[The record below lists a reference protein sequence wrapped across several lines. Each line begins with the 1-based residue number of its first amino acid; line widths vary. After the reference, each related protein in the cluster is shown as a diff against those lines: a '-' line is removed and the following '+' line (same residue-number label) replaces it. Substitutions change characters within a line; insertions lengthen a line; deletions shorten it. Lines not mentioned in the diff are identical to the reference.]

1 MPFIDFILPERAA
14 TRPLI
19 IIIKDAH
26 IADMKFTPA
35 LSFGLAGLA
44 LAACSPTETAPQAG
58 GATAG
63 CMTRAYD
70 TIGGPIDLLA
80 HTGERVT
87 EATFKGTPTLIYF
100 GFTFCP
106 DICPGTLVAVNRAYE
121 ALPESI
127 EPPQTLL
134 ITVDPER
141 DTPEALAQYVS
152 TAAFPDN
159 LIGLTGT
166 EEEIAA
172 AADAF
177 IAQYER
183 IETPDSLAE
192 YTMDH
197 TSLLYL
203 MDENW
208 QLKTFFA
215 EADADPDYIAGCLAQ
230 HIG

>member
-1 MPFIDFILPERAA
+1 MK
-14 TRPLI
+14 LI
-19 IIIKDAH
+19 QSVS
-26 IADMKFTPA
+26 
-35 LSFGLAGLA
+35 LGLAGLA
-44 LAACSPTETAPQAG
+44 LAACNPSTPSPSAG
-58 GATAG
+58 GAQAG
-63 CMTRAYD
+63 CLTRAYD
-70 TIGGPIDLLA
+70 TIGGPISLVS
-80 HTGERVT
+80 HSGERVT
-87 EATFKGTPTLIYF
+87 EATYKGAPTLIYF

-106 DICPGTLVAVNRAYE
+106 DICPGTLVALKRAYD
-121 ALPESI
+121 ALPDGVDA
-127 EPPQTLL
+127 PQTLL

-141 DTPEALAQYVS
+141 DTPEALAAYVS

-159 LIGLTGT
+159 LVGLTGT

-183 IETPDSLAE
+183 IETPDSLSE

-215 EADADPDYIAGCLAQ
+215 EADADPEYIAQCLAQ

>member
-1 MPFIDFILPERAA
+1 MKVLHA
-14 TRPLI
+14 TLMGI
-19 IIIKDAH
+19 
-26 IADMKFTPA
+26 
-35 LSFGLAGLA
+35 AGLA
-44 LAACSPTETAPQAG
+44 VAACSPTNTDATAG
-58 GATAG
+58 GAQAG

-70 TIGGPIDLLA
+70 TIGGPIDLVS

-87 EATFKGTPTLIYF
+87 EATFKGAPTLIYF
-100 GFTFCP
+100 GFTYCP
-106 DICPGTLVAVNRAYE
+106 DICPGTLVAVNRAYD
-121 ALPESI
+121 ALPEDVS
-127 EPPQTLL
+127 PPQTLL

-141 DTPEALAQYVS
+141 DTPEALAEYVS

-166 EEEIAA
+166 TEEIAA
-172 AADAF
+172 AADGF
-177 IAQYER
+177 LAQYER

-203 MDENW
+203 MDEEW

-215 EADADPDYIAGCLAQ
+215 EADADPNYIAQCLAQ
-230 HIG
+230 HLG

>member
-1 MPFIDFILPERAA
+1 MKLSNAS
-14 TRPLI
+14 LI
-19 IIIKDAH
+19 
-26 IADMKFTPA
+26 
-35 LSFGLAGLA
+35 GLTSLA
-44 LAACSPTETAPQAG
+44 LVACSQPTQDATAG
-58 GATAG
+58 GAAAG

-70 TIGGPIDLLA
+70 TIGGPISLVS

-87 EATFKGTPTLIYF
+87 EATYKGAPTLIYF

-121 ALPESI
+121 ALPDTVP
-127 EPPQTLL
+127 PPQTLL

-141 DTPEALAQYVS
+141 DTPEALASYVS

-159 LIGLTGT
+159 LVGLTGT
-166 EEEIAA
+166 EDEIAA

-215 EADADPDYIAGCLAQ
+215 EADADPEYIAQCLTQ
-230 HIG
+230 HLG

>member
-1 MPFIDFILPERAA
+1 MKILQSL
-14 TRPLI
+14 TL
-19 IIIKDAH
+19 
-26 IADMKFTPA
+26 
-35 LSFGLAGLA
+35 GVAGAA
-44 LAACSPTETAPQAG
+44 LAACSPGPSDPSAG
-58 GATAG
+58 GAQAG

-70 TIGGPIDLLA
+70 TIGGPISLTA

-87 EATFKGTPTLIYF
+87 EADFMGAPTLIYF
-100 GFTFCP
+100 GFTYCP
-106 DICPGTLVAVNRAYE
+106 DICPGTLVAVNRAYD
-121 ALPESI
+121 ALPDAI
-127 EPPQTLL
+127 EAPQTLL

-152 TAAFPDN
+152 TSAFPDN

-166 EEEIAA
+166 EAEIAA

-183 IETPDSLAE
+183 IETPESLSE

-215 EADADPDYIAGCLAQ
+215 EADADPDYIASCLAQ
-230 HIG
+230 HIS

>member
-1 MPFIDFILPERAA
+1 MPFISLRRPERAA

-19 IIIKDAH
+19 IIDKDAH
-26 IADMKFTPA
+26 IADMKFSSTV
-35 LSFGLAGLA
+35 SFGLVGLA
-44 LAACSPTETAPQAG
+44 LAACSPSEPDPSAG
-58 GATAG
+58 GAAAG

-87 EATFKGTPTLIYF
+87 EATFKGAPTLIYF
-100 GFTFCP
+100 GFTYCP

-121 ALPESI
+121 ALPDNI

-166 EEEIAA
+166 QDEIAA
-172 AADAF
+172 AADEF

-203 MDENW
+203 MDEEW

-215 EADADPDYIAGCLAQ
+215 EADADPDYIASCLAE

>member
-1 MPFIDFILPERAA
+1 
-14 TRPLI
+14 
-19 IIIKDAH
+19 
-26 IADMKFTPA
+26 MKLLQSVS
-35 LSFGLAGLA
+35 LSLAGLA
-44 LAACSPTETAPQAG
+44 LAACGQNAPTPSAG
-58 GATAG
+58 GAQAG

-70 TIGGPIDLLA
+70 TIGGPINLVS

-87 EATFKGTPTLIYF
+87 EATYKGAPTLIYF
-100 GFTFCP
+100 GFTYCP
-106 DICPGTLVAVNRAYE
+106 DICPGTLVAINRAYDL
-121 ALPESI
+121 LPDSI

-134 ITVDPER
+134 VTVDPER
-141 DTPEALAQYVS
+141 DTPEALAEYVATS
-152 TAAFPDN
+152 AFPDN
-159 LIGLTGT
+159 LVGLTGT
-166 EEEIAA
+166 PDEIAA

-177 IAQYER
+177 IVQYER

-203 MDENW
+203 MDEDW

-215 EADADPDYIAGCLAQ
+215 EADAAPEYVAECLAQ

>member
-1 MPFIDFILPERAA
+1 
-14 TRPLI
+14 
-19 IIIKDAH
+19 
-26 IADMKFTPA
+26 MKLFCSVS
-35 LSFGLAGLA
+35 LSLAGLA
-44 LAACSPTETAPQAG
+44 LAACGQSPSSPSAG
-58 GATAG
+58 GAQAG

-70 TIGGPIDLLA
+70 SIGGPISLVS

-87 EATFKGTPTLIYF
+87 EATYKGAPTLIYF
-100 GFTFCP
+100 GFTYCP
-106 DICPGTLVAVNRAYE
+106 DICPGTMVALNRAYDL
-121 ALPESI
+121 LPQGVT
-127 EPPQTLL
+127 PPQTLL

-141 DTPEALAQYVS
+141 DTPEALAAYVN
-152 TAAFPDN
+152 TQAFPDN

-166 EEEIAA
+166 KAEIEAA
-172 AADAF
+172 AEAF
-177 IAQYER
+177 IVQYER

-215 EADADPDYIAGCLAQ
+215 EADASPDYVAECLAQ

>member
-1 MPFIDFILPERAA
+1 MKILQSI
-14 TRPLI
+14 T
-19 IIIKDAH
+19 
-26 IADMKFTPA
+26 
-35 LSFGLAGLA
+35 LSVAGLA
-44 LAACSPTETAPQAG
+44 LAACSPSPSSPSAG
-58 GATAG
+58 GAQAG

-70 TIGGPIDLLA
+70 TIGGPISLTA

-87 EATFKGTPTLIYF
+87 EATFKGAPTLIYF
-100 GFTFCP
+100 GFTYCP

-121 ALPESI
+121 ALPEGI
-127 EPPQTLL
+127 EAPQTLL

-141 DTPEALAQYVS
+141 DTPEALAEYVS
-152 TAAFPDN
+152 TSAFPDN
-159 LIGLTGT
+159 LMGLTGT

-172 AADAF
+172 AADVF

-208 QLKTFFA
+208 ELKTFFA
-215 EADADPDYIAGCLAQ
+215 EADADPDYIASCLAQ

>member
-1 MPFIDFILPERAA
+1 MNRFQPLFLSAA
-14 TRPLI
+14 
-19 IIIKDAH
+19 
-26 IADMKFTPA
+26 
-35 LSFGLAGLA
+35 SLA
-44 LAACSPTETAPQAG
+44 LAACTPNSSTPSSG
-58 GATAG
+58 GAEAG
-63 CMTRAYD
+63 CMSRAYD
-70 TIGGPIDLLA
+70 TIGGPISLTTHLG
-80 HTGERVT
+80 TQVT
-87 EATFKGTPTLIYF
+87 EADFMGSSTLIYF
-100 GFTFCP
+100 GFTYCP

-121 ALPESI
+121 VLPDRVS
-127 EPPQTLL
+127 PPQTLL

-141 DTPEALAQYVS
+141 DTPEALAAYVS

-159 LIGLTGT
+159 LIGLTGS

-172 AADAF
+172 AAEVF

-208 QLKTFFA
+208 ELKTFFA
-215 EADADPDYIAGCLAQ
+215 EADADPDYIANCLAQ
-230 HIG
+230 HIR

>member
-1 MPFIDFILPERAA
+1 
-14 TRPLI
+14 
-19 IIIKDAH
+19 
-26 IADMKFTPA
+26 MKLFQSFT
-35 LSFGLAGLA
+35 LGVAGFA
-44 LAACSPTETAPQAG
+44 LAACGQSSTQPTAG
-58 GATAG
+58 GSQAG
-63 CMTRAYD
+63 CMSRAYD
-70 TIGGPIDLLA
+70 TIGGPISLIS

-87 EATFKGTPTLIYF
+87 EADFKGKPTLIYF

-106 DICPGTLVAVNRAYE
+106 DICPGTLVALKKAYE
-121 ALPESI
+121 ALPDSI

-141 DTPEALAQYVS
+141 DTPEALSDYVS
-152 TAAFPDN
+152 TTAFPEN

-166 EEEIAA
+166 EDEIATA
-172 AADAF
+172 AEAF
-177 IAQYER
+177 IVQYER

-208 QLKTFFA
+208 KLKTFFA
-215 EADADPDYIAGCLAQ
+215 EADADPQYVAQCLAQ

>member
-1 MPFIDFILPERAA
+1 MY
-14 TRPLI
+14 
-19 IIIKDAH
+19 AH
-26 IADMKFTPA
+26 IAAMKILQSVT
-35 LSFGLAGLA
+35 LGCVGLA
-44 LAACSPTETAPQAG
+44 LAACTPATPNPTAG
-58 GATAG
+58 GASAG

-70 TIGGPIDLLA
+70 SVGGPISLLA

-87 EATFKGTPTLIYF
+87 EATFTGRPTLIYF
-100 GFTFCP
+100 GFTYCP
-106 DICPGTLVAVNRAYE
+106 DICPGTLVALKRAYDL
-121 ALPESI
+121 LPDSI
-127 EPPQTLL
+127 ERPQTLL

-141 DTPEALAQYVS
+141 DTPEALADYVS

-159 LIGLTGT
+159 LMGLTGT
-166 EEEIAA
+166 PEEIAA
-172 AADAF
+172 AAENF
-177 IAQYER
+177 IVQYER

-215 EADADPDYIAGCLAQ
+215 ESDADPAYVAECLSQ

>member
-1 MPFIDFILPERAA
+1 MKILKSIS
-14 TRPLI
+14 LGI
-19 IIIKDAH
+19 
-26 IADMKFTPA
+26 
-35 LSFGLAGLA
+35 AGLA
-44 LAACSPTETAPQAG
+44 LAACGPSSSGPEAG
-58 GATAG
+58 GAQAG

-70 TIGGPIDLLA
+70 TIGGPISLVS

-87 EATFKGTPTLIYF
+87 EAIYKGAPTLIYF
-100 GFTFCP
+100 GFTYCP
-106 DICPGTLVAVNRAYE
+106 DICPGTLVALKRAYD
-121 ALPESI
+121 ALPEDI

-141 DTPEALAQYVS
+141 DTPEALAAYVS
-152 TAAFPDN
+152 TAAFPAN
-159 LIGLTGT
+159 LVGLTGT
-166 EEEIAA
+166 SEEIAA
-172 AADAF
+172 AAEAF

-208 QLKTFFA
+208 ELKTFFA
-215 EADADPDYIAGCLAQ
+215 EADADPDYVAECLTQ

>member
-1 MPFIDFILPERAA
+1 MK
-14 TRPLI
+14 LI
-19 IIIKDAH
+19 QSIS
-26 IADMKFTPA
+26 
-35 LSFGLAGLA
+35 LGLAGFA
-44 LAACSPTETAPQAG
+44 LAACGPSSQGSTAG
-58 GATAG
+58 GAQAG
-63 CMTRAYD
+63 CLTRAYD
-70 TIGGPIDLLA
+70 TIGGPISLVS

-87 EATFKGTPTLIYF
+87 EATYKGAPTLIYF

-106 DICPGTLVAVNRAYE
+106 DICPGTLVAVKRAYD
-121 ALPESI
+121 ALPEGV
-127 EPPQTLL
+127 EAPQTLL

-159 LIGLTGT
+159 LVGLTGT
-166 EEEIAA
+166 ADEIAA
-172 AADAF
+172 AAEAF

-215 EADADPDYIAGCLAQ
+215 EADADPEYIAQCLAQ

>member
-1 MPFIDFILPERAA
+1 
-14 TRPLI
+14 
-19 IIIKDAH
+19 
-26 IADMKFTPA
+26 MKLSYTSA
-35 LSFGLAGLA
+35 LGLASLA
-44 LAACSPTETAPQAG
+44 LVACTPQASDATAG
-58 GATAG
+58 GAEAG

-70 TIGGPIDLLA
+70 SIGGPISLIS

-87 EATFKGTPTLIYF
+87 EEAYKGTPTLIYF

-121 ALPESI
+121 ALPDTVA
-127 EPPQTLL
+127 PPQTLL

-141 DTPEALAQYVS
+141 DTPEALASYVS

-159 LIGLTGT
+159 LVGLTGT
-166 EEEIAA
+166 QAEISA
-172 AADAF
+172 AADVF

-215 EADADPDYIAGCLAQ
+215 EADADPDYIAQCLTQ
-230 HIG
+230 HLG

>member
-1 MPFIDFILPERAA
+1 MKLSTLSALG
-14 TRPLI
+14 LI
-19 IIIKDAH
+19 
-26 IADMKFTPA
+26 
-35 LSFGLAGLA
+35 SLA
-44 LAACSPTETAPQAG
+44 LVACTPSTPDATAG
-58 GATAG
+58 GAQAG

-70 TIGGPIDLLA
+70 SIGGPISLVS

-87 EATFKGTPTLIYF
+87 EATYKGTPTLIYF

-106 DICPGTLVAVNRAYE
+106 DICPGTLVAVNRAYD
-121 ALPESI
+121 ALPGNIS
-127 EPPQTLL
+127 PPQTLL

-141 DTPEALAQYVS
+141 DTPEALADYVS
-152 TAAFPDN
+152 TGAFPDN
-159 LIGLTGT
+159 LVGLTGT
-166 EEEIAA
+166 EDEIAA

-215 EADADPDYIAGCLAQ
+215 EADANPEYIAQCLAQ
-230 HIG
+230 HLG

>member
-1 MPFIDFILPERAA
+1 MKILQSA
-14 TRPLI
+14 TL
-19 IIIKDAH
+19 
-26 IADMKFTPA
+26 
-35 LSFGLAGLA
+35 GLAGLA
-44 LAACSPTETAPQAG
+44 LAACNPSPSDATAG
-58 GATAG
+58 GAQAG

-70 TIGGPIDLLA
+70 TIGGPIDLIS
-80 HTGERVT
+80 HTGARVT
-87 EATFKGTPTLIYF
+87 EADYIGRPTLIYF
-100 GFTFCP
+100 GFTYCP
-106 DICPGTLVAVNRAYE
+106 DICPGTLVALKRAYD
-121 ALPESI
+121 ALPDGVVA
-127 EPPQTLL
+127 PQTLL

-141 DTPEALAQYVS
+141 DTPEALAAYVS
-152 TAAFPDN
+152 TAAFPEN
-159 LIGLTGT
+159 LVGLTGSA
-166 EEEIAA
+166 EQIAA

-183 IETPDSLAE
+183 IETPDSLGE

-215 EADADPDYIAGCLAQ
+215 EADANPDYVAQCLAQ

>member
-1 MPFIDFILPERAA
+1 
-14 TRPLI
+14 
-19 IIIKDAH
+19 
-26 IADMKFTPA
+26 
-35 LSFGLAGLA
+35 
-44 LAACSPTETAPQAG
+44 
-58 GATAG
+58 
-63 CMTRAYD
+63 MTRAYD
-70 TIGGPIDLLA
+70 TIGGPISLVS

-87 EATFKGTPTLIYF
+87 EETYKGAPTLIYF
-100 GFTFCP
+100 GFTYCP
-106 DICPGTLVAVNRAYE
+106 DICPGTLVALNRAYDL
-121 ALPESI
+121 LPDTVER
-127 EPPQTLL
+127 PQTLL

-141 DTPEALAQYVS
+141 DTPEALAEYVATS
-152 TAAFPDN
+152 AFPDN

-177 IAQYER
+177 IVQYER

-215 EADADPDYIAGCLAQ
+215 EADADPAYVAQCLEQ

>member
-1 MPFIDFILPERAA
+1 
-14 TRPLI
+14 
-19 IIIKDAH
+19 
-26 IADMKFTPA
+26 MKLVQS
-35 LSFGLAGLA
+35 LSVSLAGLA
-44 LAACSPTETAPQAG
+44 LAACGQSSTAPSAG
-58 GATAG
+58 GAQAG
-63 CMTRAYD
+63 CLTRAYD
-70 TIGGPIDLLA
+70 TIGGPISLVS

-87 EATFKGTPTLIYF
+87 EATYKGAPTLIYF

-106 DICPGTLVAVNRAYE
+106 DICPGTLVAVKRAYD
-121 ALPESI
+121 ALPEGV
-127 EPPQTLL
+127 EAPQTLL

-159 LIGLTGT
+159 LVGLTGT
-166 EEEIAA
+166 ADEIAA
-172 AADAF
+172 AAEAF

-215 EADADPDYIAGCLAQ
+215 EADADPEYIAQCLAQ

>member
-1 MPFIDFILPERAA
+1 MKILQSVS
-14 TRPLI
+14 L
-19 IIIKDAH
+19 
-26 IADMKFTPA
+26 
-35 LSFGLAGLA
+35 GLAGLA
-44 LAACSPTETAPQAG
+44 LAACGPASTDPTAG
-58 GATAG
+58 GASAG

-70 TIGGPIDLLA
+70 SIGGPFTLTT

-87 EATFKGTPTLIYF
+87 EATYKGTPTLIYF

-106 DICPGTLVAVNRAYE
+106 DICPGTLVAVDRAYQ
-121 ALPESI
+121 ALPDGI
-127 EPPQTLL
+127 EQPQTLL

-141 DTPEALAQYVS
+141 DTPEALADYVS
-152 TAAFPDN
+152 TSAFPDN
-159 LIGLTGT
+159 LVGLTGT
-166 EEEIAA
+166 EDEIRA

-183 IETPDSLAE
+183 IETPESLAE

-215 EADADPDYIAGCLAQ
+215 EADADPDYIAQCLAQ
-230 HIG
+230 HLS